1 MQTEEFTVTT
11 TDRLDKL
18 VAETVTT
25 ISRSQ
30 AKSAIEAGQITVD
43 GATLRP
49 KDKPK
54 VGATVNIA
62 LPDPEPLNAKPQDIP
77 LDIVYEDD
85 DVIVVNKPQG
95 MVVHP
100 APGHPDHTLVNAL
113 LYHSPLSSI
122 NGTLRPGIVHRIDK
136 DTSGLLM
143 VAKNDH
149 AHHSLSEQLQ
159 AKTNLREYVAIVHG
173 NFKEENGV
181 INAPLGRSPK
191 DRKKQA
197 IVADGRPAVTHFRVL
212 ERYGDY
218 SLVACRL
225 ETGRT
230 HQIRVHMAYINH
242 PVAGDPLYGPKK
254 TLKGAGQFLHAK
266 ELGFKQPTTGEQLD
280 FTAPVPANFAEA
292 VHRLRLQAG
301 LPVDKAI

>member
-18 VAETVTT
+18 VAETVAT

-77 LDIVYEDD
+77 LDIVYEDE